1 MLWLNGSMEKLI
13 RQTLAT
19 IDREFRPNELAY
31 LALTTKIEN
40 PLRDRWAFL
49 LHKSTEASVT
59 VAREWFRTDI
69 ALLEGTVPK
78 ALIELKAMYTFDAA
92 LDQEKITGFC
102 DAMEKDEEKAL
113 SLSNGKS
120 DIFTVL
126 LATHPGSAVTGAQ
139 ESVIKYHQGINRAL
153 KRYGKS
159 EDVASVAVKAVNRR
173 LAKQNVIASGI
184 FDGGCAFEINTQVF
198 YWLVKA

>member
-1 MLWLNGSMEKLI
+1 MEELI
-13 RQTLAT
+13 QQTLAAV
-19 IDREFRPNELAY
+19 DREFQPNELAY
-31 LALTTKIEN
+31 LALTSKIEN

-49 LHKSTEASVT
+49 LHKNTEASLT
-59 VAREWFRTDI
+59 VAREWLRTDI

-102 DAMEKDEEKAL
+102 DAMEKDEEKAF

-126 LATHPGSAVTGAQ
+126 LATHPGSAVPRTR
-139 ESVIKYHQGINRAL
+139 ERVIKYHQGINRAVE
-153 KRYGKS
+153 RYGRS
-159 EDVASVAVKAVNRR
+159 
-173 LAKQNVIASGI
+173 
-184 FDGGCAFEINTQVF
+184 
-198 YWLVKA
+198 